1 MVTILLFLNFIF
13 AQTNLTISPPL
24 IELKMP
30 AGSIRKFDFAIIN
43 EHRTS
48 KVPLAVFPVDIIQ
61 TRTGGYEVVED
72 GKGILS
78 CVSWLQL
85 KDTLFTLEPGTS
97 KEITGFVRTPIGV
110 KGGRY
115 GGVAVET
122 RFPKESRHPKSRIVV
137 ILQITITPEIKP
149 SKVTITDLKLEEP
162 SKMQR
167 FMDKKFKNALA
178 VIATVKNE
186 GDIHIKNTGTLI
198 IRDKNGRRIREYPLG
213 GGGKILPNTELEVV
227 SVIPKPKPGEYIAEG
242 IIRFGSSSPAVAKTS
257 FTVTGKKVEAKGSF
271 NASIPIALTIK
282 PEMVELPIFPN
293 AAKTSLLTLTNEE
306 DKEIKV
312 STQIKELLYDE
323 TGEMRITDT
332 TLAKWSCVKWIET
345 EPKEFNL
352 KPYEKKSIKLTIKAP
367 ADSSGGGRYA
377 CIKFDVQSSAHNPTT
392 MPTSFYVP
400 VNLTFTKPIVRA
412 IAIEK
417 IGLTGLLPPR
427 VAVLVRNTGNI
438 HFKPAGKVM
447 IYAKTETKEVG
458 GTTFLGG
465 EQMITEFALKEADN
479 YILPDGVLKLEGEAS
494 GKVRL
499 HKGNYK
505 IKVEIDLGKGERVT
519 EEKEIKI

>member
-198 IRDKNGRRIREYPLG
+198 IRDKNGRRIREYPL
-213 GGGKILPNTELEVV
+213 
-227 SVIPKPKPGEYIAEG
+227 
-242 IIRFGSSSPAVAKTS
+242 
-257 FTVTGKKVEAKGSF
+257 
-271 NASIPIALTIK
+271 AL
-282 PEMVELPIFPN
+282 FP
-293 AAKTSLLTLTNEE
+293 L
-306 DKEIKV
+306 
-312 STQIKELLYDE
+312 
-323 TGEMRITDT
+323 
-332 TLAKWSCVKWIET
+332 
-345 EPKEFNL
+345 
-352 KPYEKKSIKLTIKAP
+352 
-367 ADSSGGGRYA
+367 GR
-377 CIKFDVQSSAHNPTT
+377 
-392 MPTSFYVP
+392 
-400 VNLTFTKPIVRA
+400 
-412 IAIEK
+412 E
-417 IGLTGLLPPR
+417 
-427 VAVLVRNTGNI
+427 
-438 HFKPAGKVM
+438 
-447 IYAKTETKEVG
+447 
-458 GTTFLGG
+458 
-465 EQMITEFALKEADN
+465 
-479 YILPDGVLKLEGEAS
+479 
-494 GKVRL
+494 
-499 HKGNYK
+499 
-505 IKVEIDLGKGERVT
+505 
-519 EEKEIKI
+519 